1 MATGTEIFNGLEQRV
16 RDVSNALD
24 ELNEVVSG
32 GSFDRTAIWPT
43 TEVADPLAHAAS
55 IEGIVDALTVTPNLA
70 DAIDRLFAGLDDG
83 GTVSGAVD
91 TALQAVQD
99 VITEISQLNDE
110 IGVQDRIDAFNELN
124 NPASNT
130 RDVNDYGFIPAIEG
144 VINAAASSN
153 VDLDDA
159 LGPLRAVGDA
169 MAAGAAYTVFAA
181 YGTASL
187 SFLNRAFA
195 E

>member
-1 MATGTEIFNGLEQRV
+1 MATGTEIFNGLDQRT
-16 RDVSNALD
+16 RNVSNALD
-24 ELNEVVSG
+24 ELNEVISG
-32 GSFDRTAIWPT
+32 GAFDRTAIYPA
-43 TEVADPLAHAAS
+43 TEVADPIAHAAA
-55 IEGIVDALTVTPNLA
+55 IEGIMDALTVTPNLA

-83 GTVSGAVD
+83 GTINDAVD

-99 VITEISQLNDE
+99 VITEISELNDE
-110 IGVQDRIDAFNELN
+110 LGVQDRIDAFNELN

-130 RDVNDYGFIPAIEG
+130 RDIADYGFIPAIEG

-169 MAAGAAYTVFAA
+169 IAAGSAYAIFAA

-187 SFLNRAFA
+187 DFLRRAFA